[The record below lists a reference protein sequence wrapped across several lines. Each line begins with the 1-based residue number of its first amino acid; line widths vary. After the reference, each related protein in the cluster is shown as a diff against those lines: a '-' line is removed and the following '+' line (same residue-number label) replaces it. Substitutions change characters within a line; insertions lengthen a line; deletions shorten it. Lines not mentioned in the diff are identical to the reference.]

1 MKKNKYD
8 DDDGRKIADMSFT
21 YDSKDRPK
29 DKKKRNIEN
38 QGENL
43 DHVSAYTQPLTK
55 QETRF
60 MMFRAVGASLLI
72 ALVFITLA
80 ALFILFCIYVWF
92 R

>member
-8 DDDGRKIADMSFT
+8 DDDGRIIADMSFT
-21 YDSKDRPK
+21 YDSKDHSK
-29 DKKKRNIEN
+29 NIKKRNSED

-43 DHVSAYTQPLTK
+43 DHVSKYVQPFTK

-60 MMFRAVGASLLI
+60 MMFRAIGASLLI
-72 ALVFITLA
+72 AMVFIVLA